1 MSIRV
6 HDLAKHCGLS
16 NKEMIEKLHAMN
28 YPVKSHSSTVDKIT
42 AESIEKEYGYVPPK
56 PESPPAPAPPPAP
69 VEAPA
74 LAPVVA
80 APVKTDVVE
89 AKAPLAAPKP
99 AAPKPEVRTPVPAQV
114 ALPQPTPAA
123 TQQRTATAVAPAAL
137 QQKPA
142 PKPVSAPARPVVP
155 LPPRPTAAPV
165 STPAPPPYFVNDKGN
180 KVIQMKPPVVVR
192 DLALRVGTKPHLL
205 LAELMELNVFANLNE
220 TIGEDI
226 ARKICERHGFIF
238 ELEKRERGAGA
249 IHAPPKKV
257 VILEE
262 GVKRSE
268 EHTSELQ
275 S

>member
-6 HDLAKHCGLS
+6 HDLAKHCGLT
-16 NKEMIEKLHAMN
+16 NKEMVEKLRAMN

-42 AESIEKEYGYVPPK
+42 AESIEKEYGYT
-56 PESPPAPAPPPAP
+56 PPAPEPPPAP
-69 VEAPA
+69 VPEPVAKPAETPAPA
-74 LAPVVA
+74 PA
-80 APVKTDVVE
+80 AAKVE
-89 AKAPLAAPKP
+89 VPQAKAPAPKP
-99 AAPKPEVRTPVPAQV
+99 AAAKPEIPVPSPAHVTLPRPAPV
-114 ALPQPTPAA
+114 AAEPRAA
-123 TQQRTATAVAPAAL
+123 TMIAQPQKPVT
-137 QQKPA
+137 KPA
-142 PKPVSAPARPVVP
+142 PAPARPVIP
-155 LPPRPTAAPV
+155 LPPRPAAAPAT
-165 STPAPPPYFVNDKGN
+165 TPAPPPFFVDDKGN

-192 DLALRVGTKPHLL
+192 DLAQRIGIKPHILL
-205 LAELMELNVFANLNE
+205 GELMTLNVFANLNE

-226 ARKICERHGFIF
+226 ARKICERHGFVF